1 MGSIPSQPHLS
12 LALLDRRRG
21 PKSWVNPLGIDQANL
36 LNGKEGPEW
45 PSENIAKKGGMKVV
59 RGS

>member
-21 PKSWVNPLGIDQANL
+21 PKPLVNPVGIDQV
-36 LNGKEGPEW
+36 KSIKREGGARV
-45 PSENIAKKGGMKVV
+45 AK
-59 RGS
+59 